1 MIDLP
6 KYITRTILRVGKN
19 IVRRCYGQEDICLNN
34 TNRIII
40 TRTPFVVEEEGRRIL
55 FTSNP
60 NTVIPDNCPY
70 AILVNKNPTP
80 KLFCDASFKSYE
92 WLKHPFFN
100 DTLTPDEVALSWRG
114 KFTYIEKD
122 DATGSPGL
130 RKPQSAAIHAY
141 LSKAGN
147 MKDRANIVMPTGT
160 GKTETMLGI
169 TIAAQCKKV
178 LVTVPADALR
188 EQIFNKFLT
197 LGCLHEFGIVTADC
211 KYPYVSLID
220 CGMTDTNDWY
230 SIIEKSNVI
239 ITTMSLVAKAT
250 PDVQDLLAKEM
261 TNVFVDE
268 AHHSEA
274 STWSYFLSKFEP
286 SRIIQFTAT
295 PFRNDGLKLK
305 GEFIYAFSLREAQE
319 QGYYQKI
326 NFNPVFELDRE
337 KADEEIARQAVAIL
351 KHDREAGFEHILM
364 ARCKNTNRA
373 NEIFKY
379 YEVYTEYKPV
389 VVYSGSKRK
398 AQTIKEIKRGEH
410 KIIVC
415 VNMLGEGFDLPQL
428 KIAAVH
434 DERQS
439 LPITLQFIGRFTRT
453 SGLNIGEASFI
464 TNLAYPPLANDIR
477 DLYLKDADWNFI
489 IPGLNDKATDEQKAF
504 AELLKEFPNIDQSKI
519 PFQSINPA
527 LSTVIYR
534 LDTMDW
540 DPLKWET
547 VFTEKDFDYRYAD
560 WNLNDDLMI
569 IILGRLE
576 DLDWSNFEGL
586 QNRVWN
592 VILLHK
598 YDAGKYK
605 HLYINSSM
613 HSMSF
618 DKLVEALFGT
628 PQTML
633 NGDKMFKTFH
643 GIHRLLV
650 QNFGGRKNISGDV
663 SFKSYVGRDVENGVS
678 EAKQLKLIKNNIFAS
693 GIYDGEPTTHGC
705 SKKGKIWSY
714 RRGNILMF
722 KKWSHRMGSLVE
734 NPLIPEDELFKYTL
748 KAKSVGYCPPVVP
761 VSIDWDDDIYKNANL
776 EQMLSI
782 EGVDNPVYIFD
793 VNIEI
798 CPREWNLDNM
808 PKDIQFQISYESI
821 CTKYRIIYSSE
832 DRGDSTVFGYRVE
845 KISGP
850 NIAFRRRQIHFGDI
864 TQYFNTEK
872 RSPVVFFADGAMLY
886 ANNLVEMREAIASFD
901 ASELIAYDWEDV
913 SLKDESMGWP
923 HKTKTIQYYFWQQIN
938 EKHEFIFDDDGSGEI
953 ADLIGVNQDT
963 NTIYIDLYHIKF
975 AQGNQVSKRIDNFYS
990 VCGQAQKSLKWR
1002 NPEMNIFKRMLER
1015 VAKTKKGEN
1024 RILKGNLDL
1033 LRQLFQEA
1041 TIKKRIRINLHIVQP
1056 GLRKQDAPSDI
1067 LHLLGVVKNYAD
1079 DVCSAQLTVHCSR

>member
-1 MIDLP
+1 MIELP
-6 KYITRTILRVGKN
+6 KHIIRTVLKVGNNYI
-19 IVRRCYGQEDICLNN
+19 RRCYGKEDVFLNN
-34 TNRIII
+34 ANRNIV
-40 TRTPFVVEEEGRRIL
+40 TRNPFVVEEGRRIL
-55 FTSNP
+55 FTSNATA
-60 NTVIPDNCPY
+60 TVPDDCPY
-70 AILVNKNPTP
+70 AILVNKNPTQ
-80 KLFCDASFKSYE
+80 KLFCDGMFKSYE
-92 WLKHPFFN
+92 WLKHPLIN
-100 DTLTPDEVALSWRG
+100 DTLTPDEVAISWRG
-114 KFTYIEKD
+114 KFTYLEKD
-122 DATGSPGL
+122 DATDAPGL

-141 LSKAGN
+141 QSKIGN
-147 MKDRANIVMPTGT
+147 LKDRAIIVMPTGT

-211 KYPYVSLID
+211 KYPYVALVDS
-220 CGMTDTNDWY
+220 GMSDINDWR
-230 SIIEKSNVI
+230 SIIENTNVI
-239 ITTMSLVAKAT
+239 VTTMSLVANAT
-250 PDVQDLLAKEM
+250 SEVQDLLAKEM

-274 STWSYFLSKFEP
+274 STWKSFLGKFDR

-305 GEFIYAFSLREAQE
+305 GDFIYTFSLREAQE

-337 KADEEIARQAVAIL
+337 KADEEIAKKAVEIL
-351 KHDREAGFEHILM
+351 KHDREAGFDHILM
-364 ARCKNTNRA
+364 ARCKDTNRA

-379 YEVYTEYKPV
+379 YEVYPEYKPV
-389 VVYSGSKRK
+389 VIYSGVKGK
-398 AQTIKEIKRGEH
+398 TQILNKIKCGEH
-410 KIIVC
+410 KIIIC

-453 SGLNIGEASFI
+453 SGLNIGEASFV
-464 TNLAYPPLANDIR
+464 TNMAYPPLANDIR

-534 LDTMDW
+534 LDTLDW
-540 DPLKWET
+540 DPRKWET

-560 WNLNDDLMI
+560 WNSQDDLMI

-576 DLDWSNFEGL
+576 SLDWSNFEGL

-598 YDAGKYK
+598 YDAGRYK

-613 HSMSF
+613 HGMSF
-618 DKLVEALFGT
+618 DKLVEALFST
-628 PQTML
+628 SQTML
-633 NGDKMFKTFH
+633 DGDKMFKTFH
-643 GIHRLLV
+643 GIRRLLV
-650 QNFGGRKNISGDV
+650 QNFGGRKNISGDI

-714 RRGNILMF
+714 RRGNLLMF
-722 KKWSHRMGSLVE
+722 KEWSHRMGRLVE

-748 KAKSVGYCPPVVP
+748 KAKSIGSCPPVVP
-761 VSIDWDDDIYKNANL
+761 VSIDWDDDVYKNANL
-776 EQMLSI
+776 DQMLFI

-793 VNIEI
+793 VGIEI
-798 CPREWNLDNM
+798 SQREWNLNNL
-808 PKDIQFQISYESI
+808 PQDIQFQISYEDK
-821 CTKYRIIYSSE
+821 CTKYRITYSSE
-832 DRGDSTVFGYRVE
+832 DHGDSTIFGYKVE

-850 NIAFRRRQIHFGDI
+850 NIAFKRRQVQFGDI
-864 TQYFNTEK
+864 IQYFNTEK
-872 RSPVVFFADGAMLY
+872 RSPVVFFADGSMLY
-886 ANNLVEMREAIASFD
+886 ANNLVEMREATASFD
-901 ASELIAYDWEDV
+901 ASELVAYNWEGV

-923 HKTKTIQYYFWQQIN
+923 HKTNTIQYYFWQQIN
-938 EKHEFIFDDDGSGEI
+938 EKHEFIFDDDGCGEI
-953 ADLIGVNQDT
+953 ADLIGVNQDV
-963 NTIYIDLYHIKF
+963 NTIFVDLYHIKF
-975 AQGNQVSKRIDNFYS
+975 AQGNQISKRIDNFYA
-990 VCGQAQKSLKWR
+990 VCGQAQKSLKWK

-1015 VAKTKKGEN
+1015 VLKTKKGEN
-1024 RILKGNLDL
+1024 RILKGNMDL
-1033 LRQLFQEA
+1033 LRQLYQEA
-1041 TIKKRIRINLHIVQP
+1041 TIKKRIRINLHVVQP
-1056 GLRKQDAPSDI
+1056 GLSKQDAPFDI
-1067 LHLLGVVKNYAD
+1067 LHLLGVLKNYAD
-1079 DVCSAQLTVHCSR
+1079 DVCSAQLTVHCNH